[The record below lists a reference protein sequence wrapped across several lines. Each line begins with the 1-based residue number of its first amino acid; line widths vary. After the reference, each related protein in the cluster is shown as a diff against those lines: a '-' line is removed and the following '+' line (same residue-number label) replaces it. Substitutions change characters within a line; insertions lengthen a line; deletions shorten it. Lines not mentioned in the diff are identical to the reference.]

1 VAAIGQFAAVHSQRT
16 LREAVRA
23 GWEAVAAETMD
34 KIDRCIQRR
43 IEDLQVYARVQRLQ
57 EALAES
63 NERFD
68 RMADPLG
75 HIHELDEKWMAS
87 PEHVLS
93 PWMHALLDAG
103 LSETLRKEVEIEDF
117 YRRQYGYTLFGEV
130 FVTNK
135 HGANVA
141 QTGWTSD
148 YYQADEAWWHRAR
161 ERGTYVGDIAYDES
175 ARILSLELAVA
186 VTDARGDFAGV
197 LKAVWNVKEIFGI
210 LARVRDASEHR
221 STTLDLLSDDG
232 QVLHHVGPL
241 AMSEGSGI
249 TKEGIVRIPDGTR
262 AFVVHAP
269 SRGYRDFEGLPWT
282 LRMGYDAAEI
292 LAPAAGLQTVLLA
305 FSAVVAA
312 AALLGGLLLARHIAR
327 PIVALTE
334 TAKAVSHD
342 KDYSVRAAPV
352 SHGEMRTLVDAFN
365 TMLGRIQQ
373 HERQLREQQ
382 ATETQ
387 RIESELAKVRDELVR
402 KTRLAALGQVSAS
415 IAHDLR
421 NPLGAVRNAA
431 YLLKRRLG
439 AEQPGLRDHV
449 AIIEQEVTKADRIIT
464 NLLNMTRTRPPNK
477 EPVDLAALAQAAW
490 KRCVYPDAV
499 RFRIELPEEPFLIQ
513 ADPDQFS
520 QVLSNLIGN
529 AADAV
534 GGDGECVVEALREP
548 QSDVLIVRD
557 TGPGWPEE
565 TRERLFEPLVT
576 TKTSGTGLG
585 LAICRQIVES
595 HGGTIEALDGA
606 GQGAAVR
613 IRLPR
618 S

>member
-1 VAAIGQFAAVHSQRT
+1 
-16 LREAVRA
+16 
-23 GWEAVAAETMD
+23 
-34 KIDRCIQRR
+34 
-43 IEDLQVYARVQRLQ
+43 
-57 EALAES
+57 
-63 NERFD
+63 
-68 RMADPLG
+68 
-75 HIHELDEKWMAS
+75 
-87 PEHVLS
+87 
-93 PWMHALLDAG
+93 
-103 LSETLRKEVEIEDF
+103 
-117 YRRQYGYTLFGEV
+117 
-130 FVTNK
+130 
-135 HGANVA
+135 
-141 QTGWTSD
+141 
-148 YYQADEAWWHRAR
+148 
-161 ERGTYVGDIAYDES
+161 
-175 ARILSLELAVA
+175 
-186 VTDARGDFAGV
+186 
-197 LKAVWNVKEIFGI
+197 
-210 LARVRDASEHR
+210 
-221 STTLDLLSDDG
+221 TT
-232 QVLHHVGPL
+232 
-241 AMSEGSGI
+241 
-249 TKEGIVRIPDGTR
+249 
-262 AFVVHAP
+262 AFVVSAP
-269 SRGYRDFEGLPWT
+269 SQGYRDFEGLPWT
-282 LRMGYDAAEI
+282 LRMGYDPEEIFAPVAE
-292 LAPAAGLQTVLLA
+292 LRRVLLA
-305 FSAVVAA
+305 LSVGVAA

-334 TAKAVSHD
+334 VAKVVSQD

-439 AEQPGLRDHV
+439 AEQPGLRDHI

-477 EPVDLAALAQAAW
+477 EPVDLGALARAAW
-490 KRCVYPDAV
+490 KRCVYPDGV

-534 GGDGECVVEALREP
+534 DGDGECVVEALREP

-557 TGPGWPEE
+557 TGPGWPDGA
-565 TRERLFEPLVT
+565 RERLFEPLVT

-595 HGGTIEALDGA
+595 HGGAVEALDGA